1 MGKNDQLNFATLI
14 PDVVLKFGNNNA
26 LGFVDEKMMTYA
38 EMGGKI
44 SAVKA
49 FLEALEIKPG
59 DKVVIYSQNM
69 PNWGIV
75 YFALQCLGIVVV
87 PVLPD
92 FNPYEL
98 ENVLLHSEA
107 KAIFISQNLEYRLAE
122 IKKEIPEIKIRIDN
136 FEVLGSNEKKIVFD
150 EKAESN
156 ALYFSKDDEL
166 SILIYT
172 SGTTGDSKGVMLSQ
186 KNVIFNAIQS
196 GQVQHIPKHFRF
208 LSVLPL
214 SHTYE
219 NTIGLILPILNGASV
234 SYLRKPPTASVLIP
248 AMQKVKPDLMLTVPM
263 IIEKVYKSSILPQ
276 IEKKAFTRIL
286 HKYKITRKLVYRL
299 AGKKLYE
306 TFGGNLKFFGIG
318 GAKLDAKTERFLR
331 DAKFPYAIGYGL
343 TETSPLLAGSNPSQ
357 TKFQAIGPKVIDCEV
372 IIHDPNPATGEGE
385 IWAKGPN
392 IMLGYYKNE
401 ARTREVLTE
410 DGWFKTGDLG
420 IFDKKENLTHKG
432 RLKNMIVGPSGE
444 NIYPEEIESLIN
456 NFRHVVESLV
466 VEQKGKLV
474 ALVHF
479 DREEL
484 ERKWHEMTHD
494 VKEMAQKVDETISEL
509 TTELKH
515 YINERVNKFSK
526 IHSFHSH
533 PEPFKKTAT
542 QKIKRFL
549 YNNDDKDEKTKT
561 EQK

>member
-1 MGKNDQLNFATLI
+1 METYKALNFATLI
-14 PDVVLKFGNNNA
+14 PNVVSKYAHHKA
-26 LGFVDEKMMTYA
+26 LGFVDEEMMTYA
-38 EMGGKI
+38 EMGNKI
-44 SAVKA
+44 AAVKA
-49 FLEALEIKPG
+49 FLEDLEIKQG

-92 FNPYEL
+92 FNAFEL
-98 ENVLLHSEA
+98 ENVLIHSGA
-107 KAIFISQNLEYRLAE
+107 KTIFISQSLEYKLAE
-122 IKKEIPEIKIRIDN
+122 INNNLLEIKIRIDN
-136 FEVLGSNEKKIVFD
+136 FEVLQSTKPVLFD
-150 EKAESN
+150 ENQQSN
-156 ALYFSKDDEL
+156 TLYFPPENEMA
-166 SILIYT
+166 ILLYT

-186 KNVIFNAIQS
+186 KNVIANAIQS
-196 GQVQHIPKHFRF
+196 DNVQLIPEHFRF

-219 NTIGLILPILNGASV
+219 NTIGLILPIMKGANV

-263 IIEKVYKSSILPQ
+263 IIEKVYKNSILPQ

-286 HKYKITRKLVYRL
+286 HKNRITRKLVYRI

-318 GAKLDAKTERFLR
+318 GAKLDATVECFLR
-331 DAKFPYAIGYGL
+331 DGKFPYAIGYGL
-343 TETSPLLAGSNPSQ
+343 TETSPLLAGSNPST
-357 TKFQAIGPKVIDCEV
+357 TKFQAVGPKVIDCELK
-372 IIHDPNPATGEGE
+372 INNPDPVTGEGE
-385 IWAKGPN
+385 IWGKGPN

-401 ARTREVLTE
+401 EKTKEVLTE

-420 IFDKKENLTHKG
+420 IFDKNGNLTHKG
-432 RLKNMIVGPSGE
+432 RLKNMIVGANGE

-479 DREEL
+479 DREAL
-484 ERKWHEMTHD
+484 EKKWNEMTTELSHD
-494 VKEMAQKVDETISEL
+494 VKEIAQKVDETITEL
-509 TTELKH
+509 TAELKQ

-526 IHSFHSH
+526 IHSFHAH
-533 PEPFKKTAT
+533 PDPFKKTAT
-542 QKIKRFL
+542 QKIKRYL
-549 YNNDDKDEKTKT
+549 YNKEKDSEEKKD
-561 EQK
+561 

>member
-1 MGKNDQLNFATLI
+1 MEIKDKLNFATLI
-14 PDVVLKFGNNNA
+14 PEVVSKFADHKA
-26 LGFVDEKMMTYA
+26 LGFVDEEMMTYA
-38 EMGGKI
+38 EMGRKI

-49 FLEALEIKPG
+49 FLEALEVKQG

-69 PNWGIV
+69 PSWGIV
-75 YFALQCLGIVVV
+75 YFALQCLGIVAV

-92 FNPYEL
+92 FNPFEL
-98 ENVLLHSEA
+98 ENVLKHSES
-107 KAIFISQNLEYRLAE
+107 KAIFISQNLEYKFAE
-122 IKKEIPEIKIRIDN
+122 LKNDSPGIVIRIDN
-136 FEVLGSNEKKIVFD
+136 FEVIKSNIKGVVFD
-150 EKAESN
+150 EN
-156 ALYFSKDDEL
+156 AQSDTLYFPKPDEMA
-166 SILIYT
+166 ILLYT

-186 KNVIFNAIQS
+186 KNVIYNAFQS
-196 GQVQHIPKHFRF
+196 GEVQKISEHSRF

-219 NTIGLILPILNGASV
+219 NTIGLILPIMKGANV
-234 SYLRKPPTASVLIP
+234 TYLRKPPTASVLIP
-248 AMQKVKPDLMLTVPM
+248 AMQSVKPDLMLTVPM
-263 IIEKVYKSSILPQ
+263 IIEKVYKNSILPQ

-286 HKYKITRKLVYRL
+286 HKNRITRKLVYRL
-299 AGKKLYE
+299 AGKKLYQ

-318 GAKLDAKTERFLR
+318 GSKLDAKTERFLR

-343 TETSPLLAGSNPSQ
+343 TETSPLLAGSNPTQ
-357 TKFQAIGPKVIDCEV
+357 TKFQAIGPKVIDCEL
-372 IIHDPNPATGEGE
+372 IIHNPDPKTGEGE
-385 IWAKGPN
+385 IWGRGPN

-401 ARTREVLTE
+401 ERTREVLTE

-420 IFDKKENLTHKG
+420 VIDEHGNLTHKG

-479 DREEL
+479 DREALEKKWNEMTEEL
-484 ERKWHEMTHD
+484 THD
-494 VKEMAQKVDETISEL
+494 VQDMAHKVDETIKEL
-509 TTELKH
+509 TNELKQ

-526 IHSFHSH
+526 IQSFHVH

-542 QKIKRFL
+542 KKIKRFL
-549 YNNDDKDEKTKT
+549 YNKET
-561 EQK
+561 EEENKV